1 MVEWCQEISSLS
13 LKMVCLIYNI
23 IIMLH
28 YIIECYCELDSN
40 GYTGVTPPIP
50 VVEVT
55 LTSVQFENE
64 TVVIAL
70 EWTVENGAFSSLNVV
85 PQAEAV
91 NLGPSSGQLVLYYNT
106 SYNISAVASLCGQYS
121 SHSLQLH
128 YRELL

>member
-1 MVEWCQEISSLS
+1 MP
-13 LKMVCLIYNI
+13 I
-23 IIMLH
+23 IIVVLQ
-28 YIIECYCELDSN
+28 YEYSNYELYSN
-40 GYTGVTPPIP
+40 GYTGITAP
-50 VVEVT
+50 VPVIEVT

-91 NLGPSSGQLVLYYNT
+91 NLGPSSRQLMLSYNT
-106 SYNISAVASLCGQYS
+106 SYNISAVASLCRQYS

-128 YRELL
+128 YRKLL